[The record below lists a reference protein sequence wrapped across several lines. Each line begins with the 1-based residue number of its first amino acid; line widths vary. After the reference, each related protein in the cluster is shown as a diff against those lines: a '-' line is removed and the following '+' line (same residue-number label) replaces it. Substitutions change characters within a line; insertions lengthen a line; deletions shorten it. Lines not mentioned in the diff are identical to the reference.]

1 MIGSLF
7 ENNGQVSL
15 GAIRQ
20 AFLNSSCISSDVAAA
35 INPPYKQ
42 VHDIQNAAKLG
53 YGVAITKY
61 TGSGGKSNANDA
73 DAEMVGRIRNLL
85 NSHKIPWQYAML
97 GKVDEGG
104 GGTIAKF
111 VAYYGINTIDAG
123 VPVVGMHSPYE
134 LISKADLWATSR
146 FYNTFFAEFN

>member
-1 MIGSLF
+1 
-7 ENNGQVSL
+7 
-15 GAIRQ
+15 
-20 AFLNSSCISSDVAAA
+20 
-35 INPPYKQ
+35 
-42 VHDIQNAAKLG
+42 
-53 YGVAITKY
+53 
-61 TGSGGKSNANDA
+61 
-73 DAEMVGRIRNLL
+73 
-85 NSHKIPWQYAML
+85 ML